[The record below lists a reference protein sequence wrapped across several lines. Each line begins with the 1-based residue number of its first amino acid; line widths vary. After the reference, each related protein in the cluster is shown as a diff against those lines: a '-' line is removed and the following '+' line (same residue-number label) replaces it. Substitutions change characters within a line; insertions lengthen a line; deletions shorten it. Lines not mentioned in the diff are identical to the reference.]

1 MGDDVSQTLP
11 FASLPPP
18 QPLSAFAITERAK
31 SVRANL
37 AHASTTGA
45 GDHVS
50 AASTWL
56 RRQKLKRSSPPPPLS
71 SLALSAAKVN
81 LRTPATR
88 VAPVPFYP
96 RVHSGVALAAPRRLA
111 ASSKPVAPP
120 ETVGDGADAAAAEVS
135 FHEPSAVSPAPFS
148 PRDGQKTDTPLLFRR
163 DTSSGGDDFLPPRTP
178 LGGGEH
184 CDRPRPTADAP
195 ALLWWKRILVDA
207 AYRQRLMQLSTEG
220 YHEELRLVRETPE
233 LLSSDEGMEVCKVRR
248 ERRWME
254 DALEKAELRP
264 PKSDV
269 VGRHEAHGAACGI
282 AALSS
287 PFAPYH
293 IRVKER
299 AAQQRPVTSPMMEE
313 VDEVVVMS
321 QHVVF
326 RVGSGKIASHF
337 SANHPRSIIDA
348 SALESVHR
356 VALGAMPPV
365 QHVREQQQ
373 LEHAVKQ
380 HLSSLRRFSRKTPY
394 ELKEILARDIAAGR
408 ADLPMQTAITDA
420 VMNEDYRSLPGA
432 GATDTTWQR
441 ISQDMYV
448 FPSVQHSKRDGDA
461 RQRHHDHLFPVPS
474 APIIWQ
480 LPLRKPQMPATPLWQ
495 RSRLPAGMWAVEAAL
510 ADVTRAEALLHASA
524 VRDPLAVVKRTAP
537 ITDMAEAP
545 KRHEGPRSATGAVG
559 SVTAAAADSE
569 QHHDIIRVRR
579 QEAAVACVDGTEN
592 LYGLQYVWCA
602 PLPPGGFIRVS
613 PDPRFAMWPE
623 SDEESD
629 EGVRGGTEKYGTSR
643 GCRLHARDG
652 CGITGGECHSIVSV
666 LAGASQHRDHQ
677 GQMRRLAR
685 RVNHRTH
692 KLRWLHSIGRHRVHY
707 NDLALS
713 DSDGSSAGYTSPAT
727 SAVRNSD
734 VATKAK
740 VSGKAMYPATLH
752 GTARRPQWRRREG
765 REGPSRAARPV
776 YDGALNINIYAEVA
790 QNRSRSVA
798 ATNKHNTVGASLL
811 PEACQHQHGKASD
824 AATLTRRFLG
834 CYRQSRLLIH
844 FKLYC
849 RALYEEERV
858 RCGGPGTRVIGR
870 AGGKAPEYTPSTEGP
885 LAGVPAIPHPVL
897 KLQERTPSLQKP
909 YARRVPVAST
919 MSGCRCWEGLYPGP
933 CVDLA
938 APAHQAW
945 RQLRQSSLVRQAL
958 RDIFD
963 ELPHDREGLLDKR
976 SFVLFVLQLLELF
989 FPTRLP
995 AALHIAIAEE
1005 EWVYRGTTEHVGP
1018 QTFHEKFFVFPFIFY
1033 RDIAAVTEA
1042 QLVEFWTLVRVCF
1055 DAQKRAY
1062 GEAAA
1067 TGRSDH
1073 ALQTPHLSLLT
1084 PLTHFTAEQL
1094 DTLLSCPP
1102 PAFDAA
1108 VYDRHCLL
1116 RQAFRDAP
1124 KVRAAPRDR
1133 QYVVARSVVEKQ
1145 QQSGLCPGNGKK
1157 TLGKTKAKIL
1167 ASVKAYRE
1175 RLGSADVERRTDIQ
1189 AAAQREWDLRQ
1200 RRLQEQEHE
1209 ALLEQSDY
1217 YHARIGRVQS
1227 RAATVISGVEST
1239 CSTWELHRTGVYAA
1253 PKEDENADAQPRME
1267 EDVEELLE
1275 YLDDVPLDVFDGQ
1288 VSLRERYLLHI
1299 NLQRERRHNIL
1310 PSLQSRPEPACLIAA
1325 ADGGHSAALASV
1337 SLVARTTPCTRNV
1350 LEDEARRHVS
1360 AMTSGLR
1367 TMPRRAAVSTEAKFL
1382 LDGTIDVSFGASATP
1397 STTSGAAAIHAMQEE
1412 PRTVSMVRRRS
1423 RAQRRRARRV
1433 LGTSNQANNSE
1444 GGGTH
1449 FVSPFA
1455 SFSVPAPRAPS
1466 PHSSTIRDIHDKYP
1480 PKNYRGAGVSGL
1492 CRGKDEYAGLATTV
1506 SSASQSGVH
1515 SKSLYRKSS
1524 AALPRPLA
1532 RPATLVEAGAPS
1544 SIRRCASPLPQHTE
1558 PLMSG
1563 VASSASALARRG
1575 VSPAISVRPGEDI
1588 MVASPECVSRV
1599 SQRGSTVVQ
1608 GVGLAPPHPQSASQ
1622 HYAQRLRAQQR
1633 RQQQYK
1639 QQFINTASTT
1649 AGIAGHY

>member
-1 MGDDVSQTLP
+1 MNDGVSPTLP

-18 QPLSAFAITERAK
+18 QPLSAFVITERAK
-31 SVRANL
+31 STRANL
-37 AHASTTGA
+37 AHGSATGA
-45 GDHVS
+45 GDHATV
-50 AASTWL
+50 ASTWL
-56 RRQKLKRSSPPPPLS
+56 RRQKLKRSPPPPLS

-96 RVHSGVALAAPRRLA
+96 RVHSGVALSAPRRLA
-111 ASSKPVAPP
+111 ASSKSVAPP

-135 FHEPSAVSPAPFS
+135 FHEPSAISPVPFS
-148 PRDGQKTDTPLLFRR
+148 PRDGQKTDTPLLVRR
-163 DTSSGGDDFLPPRTP
+163 DTSSGGDDLLPPRTS

-184 CDRPRPTADAP
+184 CDRPRHTAAAS

-233 LLSSDEGMEVCKVRR
+233 LLSSDEGMEVRKVRR
-248 ERRWME
+248 ERCWME
-254 DALEKAELRP
+254 DALENAELRP
-264 PKSDV
+264 PKSDL
-269 VGRHEAHGAACGI
+269 VGRHDAHGAACGM

-293 IRVKER
+293 IRVNKR
-299 AAQQRPVTSPMMEE
+299 AAQQEPVTSPMMDE

-326 RVGSGKIASHF
+326 RVGRGKIASHF

-356 VALGAMPPV
+356 VALGAMPPI

-373 LEHAVKQ
+373 QEHAVKQ

-394 ELKEILARDIAAGR
+394 ELKESLARDIAAGR

-420 VMNEDYRSLPGA
+420 VMNEEHRSLPGA
-432 GATDTTWQR
+432 GAIDTTCQR
-441 ISQDMYV
+441 VPQDMYV
-448 FPSVQHSKRDGDA
+448 FPSVQHSKHNGDA
-461 RQRHHDHLFPVPS
+461 RQRHHDHLFPVSP

-480 LPLRKPQMPATPLWQ
+480 LPLRKPQMPATPLWH
-495 RSRLPAGMWAVEAAL
+495 RSPLPAGMWAVEAAL
-510 ADVTRAEALLHASA
+510 ADVTRAEALLYASA
-524 VRDPLAVVKRTAP
+524 VRDPLAVVKRTAS
-537 ITDMAEAP
+537 INDMAEAP
-545 KRHEGPRSATGAVG
+545 KRHEGPLSATGAVG
-559 SVTAAAADSE
+559 SVTAAATGSV

-613 PDPRFAMWPE
+613 PDPRLAMWPE

-629 EGVRGGTEKYGTSR
+629 EGVHDSTEKYGTSPGR
-643 GCRLHARDG
+643 RLHARDG
-652 CGITGGECHSIVSV
+652 LGITGGESHSILSVS
-666 LAGASQHRDHQ
+666 AGVSQQRDHQ
-677 GQMRRLAR
+677 AQMRRLAR

-692 KLRWLHSIGRHRVHY
+692 KLRWLHSIGRHRVRY
-707 NDLALS
+707 NDLADS
-713 DSDGSSAGYTSPAT
+713 DSASSVTSSAGYTSSAT

-734 VATKAK
+734 VSTKAK
-740 VSGKAMYPATLH
+740 KVSEKAMYPATFH
-752 GTARRPQWRRREG
+752 GTARPPQWRRREG

-798 ATNKHNTVGASLL
+798 ATNKNSAVGASLL
-811 PEACQHQHGKASD
+811 PEARQHQRGQASD

-897 KLQERTPSLQKP
+897 KLQERTPSLHKP
-909 YARRVPVAST
+909 YARRIPVAST

-976 SFVLFVLQLLELF
+976 SFVLFVLQLIELF

-1067 TGRSDH
+1067 ANAAESAQSPSLTGKSAH
-1073 ALQTPHLSLLT
+1073 ALQTAHLSLLT

-1133 QYVVARSVVEKQ
+1133 QYVVARSVVDRQ
-1145 QQSGLCPGNGKK
+1145 QQSGLRPGNGKK
-1157 TLGKTKAKIL
+1157 TLGKTEAKIL
-1167 ASVKAYRE
+1167 ASMKAYRE
-1175 RLGSADVERRTDIQ
+1175 RLGSADVARRTDIE

-1200 RRLQEQEHE
+1200 RRLQAQEHE
-1209 ALLEQSDY
+1209 ALLEQSNY
-1217 YHARIGRVQS
+1217 YHERIGRIQS
-1227 RAATVISGVEST
+1227 RAATVISGVQST

-1253 PKEDENADAQPRME
+1253 PKEDENANAQPPME
-1267 EDVEELLE
+1267 EDLEELLE

-1288 VSLRERYLLHI
+1288 VSLRERYLVHI
-1299 NLQRERRHNIL
+1299 NLQRERRHNTL
-1310 PSLQSRPEPACLIAA
+1310 PSLQSLPEPAWPVAA
-1325 ADGGHSAALASV
+1325 ADSGHSASLSSAG
-1337 SLVARTTPCTRNV
+1337 LVARATPCTRNG
-1350 LEDEARRHVS
+1350 LEGEARRHVS
-1360 AMTSGLR
+1360 ATTSGLR

-1382 LDGTIDVSFGASATP
+1382 LDGTIDVSGGASATP
-1397 STTSGAAAIHAMQEE
+1397 STTSGTAVIHAMQEE
-1412 PRTVSMVRRRS
+1412 PRTASMLRGPS
-1423 RAQRRRARRV
+1423 RAQRRRVRRV
-1433 LGTSNQANNSE
+1433 LGTGNKASNSE
-1444 GGGTH
+1444 GRGTH

-1455 SFSVPAPRAPS
+1455 SFSAPAPRA
-1466 PHSSTIRDIHDKYP
+1466 
-1480 PKNYRGAGVSGL
+1480 
-1492 CRGKDEYAGLATTV
+1492 
-1506 SSASQSGVH
+1506 
-1515 SKSLYRKSS
+1515 
-1524 AALPRPLA
+1524 
-1532 RPATLVEAGAPS
+1532 
-1544 SIRRCASPLPQHTE
+1544 
-1558 PLMSG
+1558 
-1563 VASSASALARRG
+1563 
-1575 VSPAISVRPGEDI
+1575 
-1588 MVASPECVSRV
+1588 
-1599 SQRGSTVVQ
+1599 
-1608 GVGLAPPHPQSASQ
+1608 
-1622 HYAQRLRAQQR
+1622 
-1633 RQQQYK
+1633 
-1639 QQFINTASTT
+1639 
-1649 AGIAGHY
+1649 